1 MRRTEKKRL
10 CLLAVATALLLSANV
25 KAQDKAVV
33 STGADLVSGYYWRGQ
48 NLGGVS
54 IQPTI
59 SVVKSGLSLTAWGS
73 VGFDKE
79 DTRELDFTVG
89 YTTGNLNLAVTDYY
103 FSPIKYFNYAS
114 HSTSHVYEATIG
126 YNFGPFAL
134 SWNTNFA
141 GNDYYKKNGERAY
154 STYVEAS
161 VPFKLGGTDLK
172 AEVGCTPWDGAYTTR
187 TDKFAVNNI
196 AVSATKE
203 IKVTDSFSI
212 PAFAKVAVNPE
223 TEGAYFI
230 FGVKF

>member
-1 MRRTEKKRL
+1 MKRTMKKRL
-10 CLLAVATALLLSANV
+10 CLFGVAAILLFPFKVS
-25 KAQDKAVV
+25 AQDKVVV

-59 SVVKSGLSLTAWGS
+59 SVAKKGFTLTAWGS
-73 VGFDKE
+73 VGFDKQ
-79 DTRELDFTVG
+79 DTRELDFTAG
-89 YTTGNLNLAVTDYY
+89 YAVGNLSLAVTDYY
-103 FSPIKYFNYAS
+103 FSPVKYFNYAS

-126 YNFGPFAL
+126 YNFGPLAL

-141 GNDYYKKNGERAY
+141 GSDYYKKDGSRAY
-154 STYVEAS
+154 STYIEAS
-161 VPFKLGGTDLK
+161 APFKLGGTDFK

-196 AVSATKE
+196 AVTASKE
-203 IKVTDSFSI
+203 LKITDSFSI

-223 TEGAYFI
+223 TEGAYFV
-230 FGVKF
+230 FGLKF